1 MEPSAC
7 KNNFDEDD
15 NSSTRSWS
23 RAPRWRI
30 AGRDSAE
37 TLRGAARIHGWK
49 KLRPLPAAAAA
60 VEKEGEEVGGDK
72 NIDGK
77 RL

>member
-1 MEPSAC
+1 MADRWPGQRGDAE
-7 KNNFDEDD
+7 
-15 NSSTRSWS
+15 RS
-23 RAPRWRI
+23 RPDPRV
-30 AGRDSAE
+30 
-37 TLRGAARIHGWK
+37 K

-60 VEKEGEEVGGDK
+60 VEKEGEEVGDDK